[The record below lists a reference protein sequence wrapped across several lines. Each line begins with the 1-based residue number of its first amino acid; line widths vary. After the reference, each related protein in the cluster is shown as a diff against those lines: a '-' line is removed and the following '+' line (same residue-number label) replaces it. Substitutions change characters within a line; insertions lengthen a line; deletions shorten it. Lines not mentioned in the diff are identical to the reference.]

1 MGKSSLILSS
11 GSRRS
16 REEGGPSKEVL
27 KKSGSSKPPESCGR
41 QVIRYDRYQMKP
53 WEIAL
58 GLSKGIAV
66 CGLLS
71 YTFYRSLR
79 IFLIMLPL
87 SLAGVWAER
96 RGRMERR
103 KKKLAE
109 EFKESMMILAASLSA
124 GYSMENALRASV
136 EELTTLYGRD
146 GLVTAEYRYMVQQI
160 QMNRPVEQL
169 LTDFA
174 ERSGLEDIRNF
185 AEVFRVAKRSSGD
198 LGSIMRHTAEVIRDK
213 MQVREEILT
222 LTASRQFEQRI
233 MNLIPFFIVFYV
245 ESASPG
251 FFDQMYGSSLGRILM
266 SACLAV
272 YLVSCFLARRILA
285 IEV

>member
-1 MGKSSLILSS
+1 MG
-11 GSRRS
+11 
-16 REEGGPSKEVL
+16 
-27 KKSGSSKPPESCGR
+27 
-41 QVIRYDRYQMKP
+41 
-53 WEIAL
+53 
-58 GLSKGIAV
+58 KGIAV

-79 IFLIMLPL
+79 IFLFMLPL
-87 SLAGVWAER
+87 SLAGVRAER
-96 RGRMERR
+96 RRRMEQR

-160 QMNRPVEQL
+160 RMNRPVEQL

-222 LTASRQFEQRI
+222 LTASRQFEQKI

>member
-1 MGKSSLILSS
+1 MG
-11 GSRRS
+11 
-16 REEGGPSKEVL
+16 
-27 KKSGSSKPPESCGR
+27 
-41 QVIRYDRYQMKP
+41 
-53 WEIAL
+53 
-58 GLSKGIAV
+58 KGIAV

-79 IFLIMLPL
+79 IFLFMLPL
-87 SLAGVWAER
+87 SLAGVRAER
-96 RGRMERR
+96 RRRMEQR

-160 QMNRPVEQL
+160 RMNRPVEQL

-222 LTASRQFEQRI
+222 LTASRQFEQKI

-285 IEV
+285 IEVWT

>member
-1 MGKSSLILSS
+1 M
-11 GSRRS
+11 
-16 REEGGPSKEVL
+16 
-27 KKSGSSKPPESCGR
+27 
-41 QVIRYDRYQMKP
+41 
-53 WEIAL
+53 
-58 GLSKGIAV
+58 SKGIAV

-71 YTFYRSLR
+71 YTFYRSMR

-96 RGRMERR
+96 RDRMERR

-146 GLVTAEYRYMVQQI
+146 GLVTEEYRYMVQQI
-160 QMNRPVEQL
+160 RMNRPVEQL

-222 LTASRQFEQRI
+222 LTASRQFEQKI

-251 FFDQMYGSSLGRILM
+251 FFDQMYASALGRILM

-272 YLVSCFLARRILA
+272 YLASCFLARRILA